1 MKNLSKSNKT
11 YQFKEIL
18 QVLEN
23 INFKSSFNRQQK
35 GIVYTPLKIADFIT
49 KNIIKVY
56 LIDILNHNFSEKYD
70 RSMSFRE
77 LLRILKSMDLDNK
90 KKIWEILFYIKVLDP
105 SCGSGRFLLVVA
117 KNLLSLFKILNPGS
131 LEKDLKR
138 IIINNNI
145 FGVEIDHSALL
156 ISKLRLL
163 EWYVRSLEIEKDNEL
178 RIETIEKQL
187 NKISIDLSIK
197 FNLWNHDFLLNFEL
211 KEFNI
216 IVGNPPYVENKKL
229 KDTNY
234 KKKLKRFST
243 AFGLY
248 DLSILFVEKS
258 LDILNHQLGY
268 LSFLITNKFLAADY
282 GKKIRQKII
291 TESQIL
297 EIIDVSSLSLFK
309 KTATYPVII
318 TLAKKSPDSNTLIK
332 INDLKDENQKLNLE
346 KMRVFKIAQNDLKNY
361 PANVIP
367 ITSDLGLLNDICS
380 KYENLSTIFRELIV
394 IYRPFGFINWA
405 KNVDL
410 IQNESN
416 NDKDLI
422 VLGTGNV
429 GKFHIKFEKG
439 IRIAKQQLKL
449 AYFPYNPKFSQ
460 IWPKLASEKLL
471 VREIAT
477 KLTAVY
483 DPGLYTNLT
492 GLYSIIIP
500 SFSTNQYFSLLTILN
515 SKTMNKIFNGLYG
528 TLHMAGGYL
537 RYNGSFLKRLPLP
550 SSIPNSLGDMGKI
563 MQFLSQMQYELQI
576 NHNLNYEVNNISNL
590 KDFFKRLSN
599 CLVDSIYFDSLKNV
613 KINKMLNSEHFFPK
627 IEFKYFLP
635 RFNSIKYQFY
645 KLDELKNTFNKIYD
659 FYKVCTNDEN
669 LLLEIQNFTH
679 PFNNTN

>member
-1 MKNLSKSNKT
+1 MKNLSKSNNS
-11 YQFKEIL
+11 YQLKEIL

-23 INFKSSFNRQQK
+23 KKLNSNFNRQQN
-35 GIVYTPLKIADFIT
+35 GTVYTPLKIADYMT

-56 LIDILNHNFSEKYD
+56 LIDIINQCFSKNYD
-70 RSMSFRE
+70 KSYPFNKIIE
-77 LLRILKSMDLDNK
+77 ILKTTDIDNK
-90 KKIWEILFYIKVLDP
+90 KEIWEIFASIKVLDP
-105 SCGSGRFLLVVA
+105 SCGSGRFLLAVA
-117 KNLLSLFKILNPGS
+117 KNLLNIFKILKPDF

-138 IIINNNI
+138 LIINNNI
-145 FGVEIDHSALL
+145 FGVEIDHSAML

-163 EWYVRSLEIEKDNEL
+163 EWYLRDLEIEKDNEL
-178 RIETIEKQL
+178 RIETIKKQL
-187 NKISIDLSIK
+187 IKISNSLNLK
-197 FNLWNHDFLLNFEL
+197 FNLWNQDFLLNFEI

-216 IVGNPPYVENKKL
+216 IIGNPPYVENKKI
-229 KDTNY
+229 KDISY
-234 KKKLKRFST
+234 KKKLKIFNT

-258 LDILNHQLGY
+258 LDILNHQSGY

-318 TLAKKSPDSNTLIK
+318 SLSKKSLDSNILIK
-332 INDLKDENQKLNLE
+332 ITDLEDENQKLNLE
-346 KMRVFKIAQNDLKNY
+346 KMKVFKIAQNDLKNY

-367 ITSDLGLLNDICS
+367 ITSDLQLINDICG
-380 KYENLSTIFRELIV
+380 KYENLSTIFRELVV

-405 KNVDL
+405 KNFDL
-410 IQNESN
+410 IQNQSN

-422 VLGTGNV
+422 ILGTGNV

-439 IRIAKQQLKL
+439 IRIAKQKLKL

-460 IWPKLASEKLL
+460 IWPKLVSEKLL

-477 KLTAVY
+477 ELTAVY

-492 GLYSIIIP
+492 GLYSIIVP

-515 SKTMNKIFNGLYG
+515 SKIMNRIFNGLYG

-550 SSIPNSLGDMGKI
+550 SSIPNSLGHMGKI
-563 MQFLSQMQYELQI
+563 MQFLSQMQYELKL
-576 NHNLNYEVNNISNL
+576 NHNLNFKVNKISNL
-590 KDFFKRLSN
+590 IGFFKRLSN
-599 CLVDSIYFDSLKNV
+599 CLVDSIYFDCLKNG
-613 KINKMLNSEHFFPK
+613 KINKMLNSEHLFPK

-645 KLDELKNTFNKIYD
+645 KLDELKDTFNKIYD
-659 FYKVCTNDEN
+659 FYKVCTSNEN
-669 LLLEIQNFTH
+669 LLLEIQNLTN